1 MTPVAPPFSS
11 PCANWSLLPFDLV
24 PGLSWPTVVP
34 LSNSI
39 LSRLFSKLPP
49 RKHPQS
55 ARAPPPGGP
64 RKAIRGTRLTRS
76 RNPETRRSAIADP
89 QHTARDHLA
98 HIRIHVAAFR
108 PFLRPC
114 EPPERPVGPQR
125 GVQPLA
131 DHRLVAAFLWTT
143 IFLDFTDEDWDAPS
157 FELIQPKLAA
167 YLARSKQLPL
177 NITFR
182 AFWHEALCAKRELR
196 VLELLALHCERWE
209 TISFAGPS
217 MLYCHLDGIRGKLP
231 VLRALDIRVRQEH
244 CAPASGPLDIFESC
258 PRLQEASVNAG
269 RYDGDRPIAVKLP
282 EGVVL
287 R

>member
-1 MTPVAPPFSS
+1 LHAPLQTDLEKPHEETASPGSEIRKRDEAPSPIHSIPPEIVSLIFEFTLPPF
-11 PCANWSLLPFDLV
+11 V
-24 PGLSWPTVVP
+24 PSYGLASVQNGPWV
-34 LSNSI
+34 LSAVCSRWRYI
-39 LSRLFSKLPP
+39 ALS
-49 RKHPQS
+49 
-55 ARAPPPGGP
+55 
-64 RKAIRGTRLTRS
+64 
-76 RNPETRRSAIADP
+76 
-89 QHTARDHLA
+89 
-98 HIRIHVAAFR
+98 
-108 PFLRPC
+108 
-114 EPPERPVGPQR
+114 
-125 GVQPLA
+125 QPS
-131 DHRLVAAFLWTT
+131 LWTT

-217 MLYCHLDGIRGKLP
+217 MLYYRLDGIRGKLP

-244 CAPASGPLDIFESC
+244 CAPASGPLDVFESC
-258 PRLQEASVNAG
+258 PRLQKASVNAG

-282 EGVVL
+282 EGVIL